1 MKRILSILL
10 VLFCAVSSFAQ
21 YGWTP
26 QNLGGPKTY
35 VHARGLMGSDSAFVH
50 TTSYADTATANLGLI
65 DLVPG
70 AVIRVVNKLYMRSN
84 DATQWIETGAGSL
97 NVDTTESILLSGDGS
112 LTDKLTANLQVSTQ
126 SGNILQIF
134 PDGAYAT
141 VQAQV
146 QNGLISGGLV
156 VWQQNLTY
164 IVTPATYAIGGVV
177 YSSPQTTI
185 TLDNADPTDARFDA
199 FVVTTSST
207 ATNIT
212 GTPSTDPQNP
222 SYDPTTQLPLTFVH
236 VTANMTEPVFCR
248 DSIYY
253 VSNGETWTGVVSNT
267 GRINTTSTNNPYSV
281 PQDVEFT
288 LAQNNDQYRVTK
300 STTISFSTYSVLTF
314 QIRSK
319 ATWPAN
325 SRINIRAYSGLTP
338 LGINVALGDGIF
350 GFNSSITNA
359 YQLIAIPVGNLGGGL
374 TTADNILFT
383 VSTTSGNTIGF
394 YLDDIQLLGCDG
406 TPIPVTGRFWSQG
419 GDVWGTTG
427 VIGTLDNNPMQQRV
441 NNINHTILNANG
453 TTGMQGTNPGVSFQL
468 NSFAN
473 ADYFIRRSSNIL
485 VLNTGSTLE
494 NRISGNVMYSL
505 SAANGHLWNKS
516 DGTSQMQLNA
526 TGNLLLTSTG
536 SLVNNAST
544 IFNVTSTT
552 KGSHPGP
559 SMTNTQ
565 MLAISSPQTG
575 DIVYNSTNTAFYY
588 YNGATWVPIG
598 ATALSAITA
607 ALATNT
613 INSEDFKQEWQWNSL
628 TATAF
633 KMSSTST
640 AATGNNQKVFE
651 IALSGANST
660 STQTTYGT
668 YISNTHTG
676 TSSTNYGLYSIATGG
691 SNNFGLRGDGAQT
704 GVYGLG
710 IGSFGS
716 GVVGSSSGANGYGGN
731 FENTTTTGTGV
742 NSQTGG
748 GIAFKGLVAATSTNT
763 TITTV
768 DIRRSTTTA
777 GATGIGQ
784 SVDFYL
790 NSDASNDKLSGKLIY
805 SLTSAS
811 DAGVTSKFILQTTNA
826 GTTADRF
833 TILGTGASR
842 LNAYGSGTFTGT
854 ATFALSVD
862 ASGNIIETAAGAAA
876 LTNPMTTL
884 GDIITGGVAGTP
896 ARLAVGTN
904 GDVLTVVAGVPV
916 WLAPGVGGTVTSV
929 GWTGGIVSIATA
941 TTTPAFTIAGTSGGG
956 VYFSSSSTWA
966 STAALA
972 ANAIMIGGGAG
983 AAYSTTTTGT
993 GVLTA
998 LGINVGS
1005 AGAFTTFNG
1014 AHGTPLSI
1022 TLTNATGLPLS
1033 TGVTGTLSATNG
1045 GTGTATVTTGD
1056 LLYGSGA
1063 NVWSKLAAGTAGQIL
1078 TMSGGLPSWQTVSG
1092 TGTVTSITLT
1102 QPAAGIT
1109 ITNSGVAITTTGTRT
1124 FALANDLA
1132 AVEGLATTGIVRRTG
1147 TDTWTAGTLV
1157 SLTTEVTGTLPVANG
1172 GTGQT
1177 SYTNGQLLIGNGTT
1191 LTKATLTGT
1200 TNQINVTNGVGS
1212 ITLSMAFNPTEQTL
1226 TDASTTTWNVT
1237 NGGNAVWT
1245 NNGTGRTLTL
1255 SNLVP
1260 GYTYTLRM
1268 IQGAGGSKTVSTW
1281 TNVRWSGGT
1290 LPTPSTAAGATDMYS
1305 FYCVN
1310 TTYLIGTYVL
1320 NVQ

>member
-1 MKRILSILL
+1 MKKILSILL
-10 VLFCAVSSFAQ
+10 VLFCAVSAMAQTIPTLPSGMTIQSQGPPAPGGITVTPNIYGPGVGLAYRGSF
-21 YGWTP
+21 
-26 QNLGGPKTY
+26 
-35 VHARGLMGSDSAFVH
+35 SD
-50 TTSYADTATANLGLI
+50 TTAANVNPYYKNIAGMTIRTGNTLWIRDTT
-65 DLVPG
+65 
-70 AVIRVVNKLYMRSN
+70 K
-84 DATQWIETGAGSL
+84 TQWIEFGAGSL
-97 NVDTTESILLSGDGS
+97 FIDTTESIILRGDGS
-112 LTDKLTANLQVSTQ
+112 PPNPLTANLQISQQ
-126 SGNILQIF
+126 SGNILQVF

-141 VQAQV
+141 TQTQV

-164 IVTPATYAIGGVV
+164 IVTPATYAIGGIV
-177 YSSPQTTI
+177 YNSPQTTI

-236 VTANMTEPVFCR
+236 VTANMTEPAFCR

-281 PQDVEFT
+281 PEDVEFT
-288 LAQNNDQYRVTK
+288 LARNNDQYRVTK
-300 STTISFSTYSVLTF
+300 SVTASFATYSVLTF

-325 SRINIRAYSGLTP
+325 SRVNIRAYSGLTP

-383 VSTTSGNTIGF
+383 VSTTSNNTIGF

-453 TTGMQGTNPGVSFQL
+453 TTGMQGTNPGISFQL

-485 VLNTGSTLE
+485 VLNTGSTIE
-494 NRISGNVMYSL
+494 NRISGTSVYSL
-505 SAANGHLWNKS
+505 STANGALW
-516 DGTSQMQLNA
+516 GTSMQLNSSN
-526 TGNLLLTSTG
+526 NLLLSSTG

-552 KGSHPGP
+552 KASHPFP
-559 SMTNTQ
+559 SMTTAQKN
-565 MLAISSPQTG
+565 AIVSPQTA
-575 DIVYNSTNTAFYY
+575 DLVYDASLANYYYWDGAAWQPFGATVTASEGLSKSTNDIQIGGSAFTANRSILTSAFNLTMTSSNTAIGTLKVDNSSSG
-588 YNGATWVPIG
+588 NGLW
-598 ATALSAITA
+598 
-607 ALATNT
+607 
-613 INSEDFKQEWQWNSL
+613 
-628 TATAF
+628 
-633 KMSSTST
+633 
-640 AATGNNQKVFE
+640 
-651 IALSGANST
+651 ANST
-660 STQTTYGT
+660 TGSGVLAVGGAYGVAAF
-668 YISNTHTG
+668 SAAGSGVQAGSDTG
-676 TSSTNYGLYSIATGG
+676 IPLDVYRNTSSTATTVRIANLLAQSTGTAANGFGGYIEFETQTSTGNQPVSNQLISRWTNATHAARVSEFSI
-691 SNNFGLRGDGAQT
+691 T
-704 GVYGLG
+704 GV
-710 IGSFGS
+710 
-716 GVVGSSSGANGYGGN
+716 
-731 FENTTTTGTGV
+731 
-742 NSQTGG
+742 
-748 GIAFKGLVAATSTNT
+748 
-763 TITTV
+763 
-768 DIRRSTTTA
+768 
-777 GATGIGQ
+777 
-784 SVDFYL
+784 
-790 NSDASNDKLSGKLIY
+790 
-805 SLTSAS
+805 
-811 DAGVTSKFILQTTNA
+811 NA
-826 GTTADRF
+826 GTTA
-833 TILGTGASR
+833 TKLVLAGSGALR
-842 LNAYGSGTFTGT
+842 LNTYGSGTFTGT

-896 ARLAVGTN
+896 ARLGIGTN
-904 GDVLTVVAGVPV
+904 GDVLTVVAGIPV

-941 TTTPAFTIAGTSGGG
+941 TTTPAFTIAGTSGGIP
-956 VYFSSSSTWA
+956 YFSSSSTWA
-966 STAALA
+966 SSAALA
-972 ANAIMIGGGAG
+972 ANAIVIGGGAG
-983 AAYSTTTTGT
+983 VAPSTTTTASGILTFIGTPSSANLRTAVTDESGT
-993 GVLTA
+993 GA
-998 LGINVGS
+998 LYFQSGDL
-1005 AGAFTTFNG
+1005 
-1014 AHGTPLSI
+1014 GTPTAGTI
-1022 TLTNATGLPLS
+1022 S
-1033 TGVTGTLSATNG
+1033 TGVTLGDVTMNV
-1045 GTGTATVTTGD
+1045 TGTDATGD
-1056 LLYGSGA
+1056 LYYRS
-1063 NVWSKLAAGTAGQIL
+1063 AGGIL
-1078 TMSGGLPSWQTVSG
+1078 TRLALGTSGQVLSNNGTIPTWQTISG
-1092 TGTVTSITLT
+1092 SGTVTSITLT

-1109 ITNSGVAITTTGTRT
+1109 ITNSGVALTTTGTRT

-1200 TNQINVTNGVGS
+1200 ANQINVTNGVGS

-1226 TDASTTTWNVT
+1226 TDGATVTWNVT
-1237 NGGNAVWT
+1237 NGGNSVWT
-1245 NNGTGRTLTL
+1245 NNGSGRTLTL
-1255 SNLVP
+1255 SNVIA
-1260 GYTYTLRM
+1260 GYSYTLRL
-1268 IQGAGGSKTVSTW
+1268 IQGAGGSHTVTTW
-1281 TNVRWSGGT
+1281 TNVKWANATPPT
-1290 LPTPSTAAGATDMYS
+1290 LTTTAGATDMITLYAITTTS
-1305 FYCVN
+1305 FVGYF
-1310 TTYLIGTYVL
+1310 TP